1 MAVLPSPRHLPLHR
15 MRCLVHGGSSQT
27 PRLRG
32 ASRVDGGVALLPCG
46 PAPPPFL
53 SLLRCHSKR
62 SSAWG
67 DIPTSR
73 AHGQKSSGIHPPGNL
88 PGPHLLLPAKCPS
101 QVACLSLA
109 SPRALPQAPFML
121 HSSDLF
127 TLPSPSQD

>member
-1 MAVLPSPRHLPLHR
+1 M
-15 MRCLVHGGSSQT
+15 HGGLSQT

-53 SLLRCHSKR
+53 SLLWCHSKR

-73 AHGQKSSGIHPPGNL
+73 AHGQKSSGIHPPGNCPDHIFSSFQPSVL
-88 PGPHLLLPAKCPS
+88 PRWPVCP
-101 QVACLSLA
+101 
-109 SPRALPQAPFML
+109 
-121 HSSDLF
+121 
-127 TLPSPSQD
+127 